1 MFRSQTCQ
9 TTQREVHRH
18 DSRQNEHR
26 QKIFPRVINK
36 SPFGSSQNKQDME
49 TTVER
54 TDARQVGSRN
64 QLTAEQQVLIAETEA
79 LLAKGDR
86 MMEEDVNDIREKL
99 GNLPEIINLSAV
111 ARKCFGKSR
120 TWLYQRINGNKV
132 NGKPA
137 YFTRAERKQLLDF
150 LHGLGNDLLAIKLV

>member
-1 MFRSQTCQ
+1 
-9 TTQREVHRH
+9 
-18 DSRQNEHR
+18 
-26 QKIFPRVINK
+26 
-36 SPFGSSQNKQDME
+36 ME
-49 TTVER
+49 TTVQR
-54 TDARQVGSRN
+54 ANTRPAARKGLSDSN
-64 QLTAEQQVLIAETEA
+64 AKLLAEADA

-111 ARKCFGKSR
+111 ARQCFGRSR

-150 LHGLGNDLLAIKLV
+150 LHGLGNDLLAVRLV

>member
-1 MFRSQTCQ
+1 
-9 TTQREVHRH
+9 
-18 DSRQNEHR
+18 
-26 QKIFPRVINK
+26 
-36 SPFGSSQNKQDME
+36 ME
-49 TTVER
+49 TTVQRANTRPIRKKGLSESN
-54 TDARQVGSRN
+54 AK
-64 QLTAEQQVLIAETEA
+64 LLAEADA

-86 MMEEDVNDIREKL
+86 MIEEDVNDIKEKL

-111 ARKCFGKSR
+111 ARQCFGKSR

-150 LHGLGNDLLAIKLV
+150 LHGLGNDLLAVKLV

>member
-1 MFRSQTCQ
+1 
-9 TTQREVHRH
+9 
-18 DSRQNEHR
+18 
-26 QKIFPRVINK
+26 
-36 SPFGSSQNKQDME
+36 ME
-49 TTVER
+49 TTVQRTNTRPTSRKGLSER
-54 TDARQVGSRN
+54 NAK
-64 QLTAEQQVLIAETEA
+64 LLAEADA

-86 MMEEDVNDIREKL
+86 MIEEDVNDIKEKL

-111 ARKCFGKSR
+111 ARQCFGKSR

-150 LHGLGNDLLAIKLV
+150 LHGLGNDLLAVKLV

>member
-1 MFRSQTCQ
+1 
-9 TTQREVHRH
+9 
-18 DSRQNEHR
+18 
-26 QKIFPRVINK
+26 
-36 SPFGSSQNKQDME
+36 ME
-49 TTVER
+49 TTIQR
-54 TDARQVGSRN
+54 ANTRPTSRKGLSEDN
-64 QLTAEQQVLIAETEA
+64 VRLIEETEA

-111 ARKCFGKSR
+111 ARRCFGKSR
-120 TWLYQRINGNKV
+120 TWLYQRINGNRV

-150 LHGLGNDLLAIKLV
+150 LHGLGNTLLAVKLV